1 MSTFARYLLFQL
13 PGWTIAGVLLA
24 ATAQNGWLPAWV
36 AFALGAVL
44 VAKDLIFYPRLRR
57 AYEPGPT
64 HGGTELLGAL
74 AKVESPLSPS
84 GTVRIGAE
92 RWRARLLDASARAAK
107 GDQVRVLEIDQLTLV
122 VEPATPPPETAP
134 GA

>member
-1 MSTFARYLLFQL
+1 MSTLARYLLFQL
-13 PGWTIAGVLLA
+13 PGWTIAGVLLTA
-24 ATAQNGWLPAWV
+24 AALEGWLPAWA

-44 VAKDLIFYPRLRR
+44 VAKDLLFYPRLRR

-74 AKVESPLSPS
+74 AIVEAPLSPS

-92 RWRARLLDASARAAK
+92 RWRARLFDASARVAE
-107 GDQVRVLEIDQLTLV
+107 GEQVRVREIDQLTLV
-122 VEPATPPPETAP
+122 VEPLTLAPETAP
-134 GA
+134 DA